1 MSEIEVA
8 VCPRCARPFPP
19 GADYCTHCGGQLG
32 IAETTLPYI
41 PIPNSGRFSDAIEPA
56 PAPRARIRP
65 LFRAVGVAIL
75 SWVPIGWIFFGAFPH
90 DAVAGGALATLCSL
104 CAGVLAWIYFTLA
117 ASNSRSGT
125 EK

>member
-41 PIPNSGRFSDAIEPA
+41 PIPNSGRFSDEIEPE
-56 PAPRARIRP
+56 PRPRRRIRP
-65 LFRAVGVAIL
+65 LFRAVGAAL
-75 SWVPIGWIFFGAFPH
+75 LACVPFSWIFLGAFPT
-90 DAVAGGALATLCSL
+90 DAEAGVALAIVCSAL
-104 CAGVLAWIYFTLA
+104 AGVLAWIYFTLA